1 MATSTV
7 KPVWIVFS
15 APILSAIR
23 SHQVSQGRLKVRVT
37 PTPESP
43 PGEETEKLL
52 WGAASQP
59 AGREDSPYLPQ

>member
-7 KPVWIVFS
+7 KPVRVVFS

-23 SHQVSQGRLKVRVT
+23 SHQVPQGRLKVHVT

-59 AGREDSPYLPQ
+59 AGRENSAYLSQ